1 MKIRTLSLALLFG
14 LAPITTAF
22 AAEVTATITLQRG
35 HIIEAGDI
43 AIKGAGPSAE
53 QDMAQS
59 YIGQQMRRT
68 IYAGAKLNPSHVDKP
83 TLVKRNTRIN
93 MIYRVGRLEMT
104 ASGRAL
110 DEGGSGDI
118 ISVMNLDS
126 KRRVE
131 GLILANG
138 SVEVTK

>member
-1 MKIRTLSLALLFG
+1 
-14 LAPITTAF
+14 
-22 AAEVTATITLQRG
+22 
-35 HIIEAGDI
+35 
-43 AIKGAGPSAE
+43 
-53 QDMAQS
+53 
-59 YIGQQMRRT
+59 
-68 IYAGAKLNPSHVDKP
+68 
-83 TLVKRNTRIN
+83 